1 MSGHSQFKNIMYRK
15 GAQDAK
21 KAKVFA
27 KLARD
32 ITIAAKS
39 GLPEPDK
46 NPRLRLAIQAARAES
61 MPKDNIERAIAK
73 ASQTAGGADY
83 VSARYEGFGPGKVAV
98 IVEALTD
105 NKNRTAGN
113 VRTIFGKRGGVM
125 GESGSVAF
133 NFERIGFIEYPL
145 SAADADK
152 MFETALEA
160 GANDVVT
167 DEEHHDI
174 ETLPDDLAVVTDA
187 LEKVFGTPSASRLD
201 WKPTVKTDIT
211 DLETAQKFMDFV
223 DALEDDDD
231 VQHVYHI
238 SRHPRIGDRTDYRIH
253 FPVFRLDGDFQ
264 VLRHVELRPL
274 ISLGE

>member
-21 KAKVFA
+21 KARVFA

-39 GLPEPDK
+39 GMPEPDK

-83 VSARYEGFGPGKVAV
+83 VSMRYEGFGPGKVAV
-98 IVEALTD
+98 IVEAMTD
-105 NKNRTAGN
+105 NKNRTASN

-125 GESGSVAF
+125 GESGSVTF
-133 NFERIGFIEYPL
+133 NFERIGFIQYPL
-145 SAADADK
+145 DAADADK
-152 MFETALEA
+152 MFEAALEA

-174 ETLPDDLAVVTDA
+174 ETLPDDLNMVTEA
-187 LEKVFGTPSASRLD
+187 LEKTFGTPSASRLE
-201 WKPTVKTDIT
+201 WKPTVTTDVT
-211 DLETAQKFMDFV
+211 DEETARKLLEFI

-231 VQHVYHI
+231 VQKVYHNAEI
-238 SRHPRIGDRTDYRIH
+238 SEA
-253 FPVFRLDGDFQ
+253 LLEKLAQ
-264 VLRHVELRPL
+264 
-274 ISLGE
+274 

>member
-21 KAKVFA
+21 KAKIFA

-73 ASQTAGGADY
+73 ASTDKGGDDF
-83 VSARYEGFGPGKVAV
+83 VSARYEGFGPGKVAI

-113 VRTIFGKRGGVM
+113 VRTVFGKRGGVM

-133 NFERIGFIEYPL
+133 NFERIGYIKYP
-145 SAADADK
+145 AAVADADT
-152 MFETALEA
+152 MFENALEA
-160 GANDVVT
+160 GANEVAS
-167 DEEHHDI
+167 DEEFHEI
-174 ETLPDDLAVVTDA
+174 ETIPDDLSTVTEA
-187 LEKVFGTPSASRLD
+187 LEKQFGTPSASRLD
-201 WKPTVKTDIT
+201 WKAMVKTPIN
-211 DLETAQKFMDFV
+211 DLETAQKFFDFV

-231 VQHVYHI
+231 VQRVYHNAEI
-238 SRHPRIGDRTDYRIH
+238 SDEIMQQLNP
-253 FPVFRLDGDFQ
+253 
-264 VLRHVELRPL
+264 E
-274 ISLGE
+274 E

>member
-21 KAKVFA
+21 KARVFA
-27 KLARD
+27 KLARE
-32 ITIAAKS
+32 ITVAAKS
-39 GLPEPDK
+39 GIPEPDK

-73 ASQTAGGADY
+73 ATQTAGGQDF
-83 VSARYEGFGPGKVAV
+83 VTMRYEGFSPNKAAV

-125 GESGSVAF
+125 GETGSVSF
-133 NFERIGFIEYPL
+133 NFERIGYIQYPL
-145 SAADADK
+145 SAADADT

-160 GANDVVT
+160 GANDVSSN
-167 DEEHHDI
+167 EEFHEI
-174 ETLPDDLAVVTDA
+174 ETLPDDLSLVTDA
-187 LEKVFGTPSASRLD
+187 LEKKFGTPSASRLD
-201 WKPTVKTDIT
+201 WKPTVTTEIT
-211 DLETAQKFMDFV
+211 DLETAQKFLDFI

-231 VQHVYHI
+231 VQHVWHNAVI
-238 SRHPRIGDRTDYRIH
+238 ADS
-253 FPVFRLDGDFQ
+253 VMS
-264 VLRHVELRPL
+264 EL
-274 ISLGE
+274 EKE

>member
-83 VSARYEGFGPGKVAV
+83 VSARYEGFGPGKVAI
-98 IVEALTD
+98 IVEAMTD

-113 VRTIFGKRGGVM
+113 IRTIFGKRGGAM
-125 GESGSVAF
+125 GETGSVTF
-133 NFERIGFIEYPL
+133 NFERIGFIQYP
-145 SAADADK
+145 AAAAEADK
-152 MFETALEA
+152 MFEAALEA
-160 GANDVVT
+160 GANDVVS
-167 DEEHHDI
+167 DEEFHEI
-174 ETLPDDLAVVTDA
+174 ETLPDDLATVTDA
-187 LEKVFGTPSASRLD
+187 LEKQFGTPSASRLD
-201 WKPTVKTDIT
+201 WKPTVKTEINDV
-211 DLETAQKFMDFV
+211 ETAKKFLEFI
-223 DALEDDDD
+223 DALEEDDD
-231 VQHVYHI
+231 VQHVYHNAEI
-238 SRHPRIGDRTDYRIH
+238 ADE
-253 FPVFRLDGDFQ
+253 VMAQLEQ
-264 VLRHVELRPL
+264 E
-274 ISLGE
+274 

>member
-1 MSGHSQFKNIMYRK
+1 MAGHSQFKNIMYRK

-21 KAKVFA
+21 KAKMFA

-73 ASQTAGGADY
+73 ATQATGGADY
-83 VSARYEGFGPGKVAV
+83 VAARYEGFGPGKVAV
-98 IVEALTD
+98 IVEAMTD

-113 VRTIFGKRGGVM
+113 IRTIFGKRGGAM
-125 GESGSVAF
+125 GENGSVSF

-145 SAADADK
+145 SVADADK

-160 GANDVVT
+160 GANDVAT

-174 ETLPDDLAVVTDA
+174 ETLPDDLGMVTEA

-201 WKPTVKTDIT
+201 WKPMVKTDIT
-211 DLETAQKFMDFV
+211 DVETAQKLLDFI
-223 DALEDDDD
+223 DALDDDDD
-231 VQHVYHI
+231 VQRVYHNAEI
-238 SRHPRIGDRTDYRIH
+238 ADDI
-253 FPVFRLDGDFQ
+253 LAK
-264 VLRHVELRPL
+264 LA
-274 ISLGE
+274 

>member
-1 MSGHSQFKNIMYRK
+1 MYRK

-83 VSARYEGFGPGKVAV
+83 VSARYEGFGPGKVAI
-98 IVEALTD
+98 IVEAMTD

-145 SAADADK
+145 SVADADK
-152 MFETALEA
+152 MFESALEA
-160 GANDVVT
+160 GANDVVS
-167 DEEHHDI
+167 DDEHHDI
-174 ETLPDDLAVVTDA
+174 ETLPDDLGAVTEA

-201 WKPTVKTDIT
+201 WKPMVKTDIT
-211 DLETAQKFMDFV
+211 DVETAQKFFDFV
-223 DALEDDDD
+223 EALEDDDD
-231 VQHVYHI
+231 VQRVYHNAEI
-238 SRHPRIGDRTDYRIH
+238 SEDI
-253 FPVFRLDGDFQ
+253 LEK
-264 VLRHVELRPL
+264 LA
-274 ISLGE
+274 

>member
-1 MSGHSQFKNIMYRK
+1 MYRK

-21 KAKVFA
+21 KAKMFA

-83 VSARYEGFGPGKVAV
+83 VSVRYEGFGPNKVAV
-98 IVEALTD
+98 IVEAMTD

-113 VRTIFGKRGGVM
+113 IRTIFGKRGGTM
-125 GESGSVAF
+125 GENGSVAF

-145 SAADADK
+145 SVADADK

-160 GANDVVT
+160 GANDVMT

-174 ETLPDDLAVVTDA
+174 ETLPDDLNLVTEA
-187 LEKVFGTPSASRLD
+187 LEQVFGTPSASRLD

-211 DLETAQKFMDFV
+211 DVETAQKFLDFI

-231 VQHVYHI
+231 VQRVYHNAEF
-238 SRHPRIGDRTDYRIH
+238 SEE
-253 FPVFRLDGDFQ
+253 
-264 VLRHVELRPL
+264 VLAKL
-274 ISLGE
+274 

>member
-83 VSARYEGFGPGKVAV
+83 VSARYEGFGPGKVAI
-98 IVEALTD
+98 IVEAMTD

-145 SAADADK
+145 SVADADK
-152 MFETALEA
+152 MFESALEA
-160 GANDVVT
+160 GANDVVS
-167 DEEHHDI
+167 DDEHHDI
-174 ETLPDDLAVVTDA
+174 ETLPDDLGAVTEA

-201 WKPTVKTDIT
+201 WKPMVKTDIT
-211 DLETAQKFMDFV
+211 DVETAQKFFDFV
-223 DALEDDDD
+223 EALEDDDD
-231 VQHVYHI
+231 VQRVYHNAEI
-238 SRHPRIGDRTDYRIH
+238 SEDI
-253 FPVFRLDGDFQ
+253 LEK
-264 VLRHVELRPL
+264 L
-274 ISLGE
+274 

>member
-83 VSARYEGFGPGKVAV
+83 VGVRYEGFGPGKVAV
-98 IVEALTD
+98 IVEAMTD

-133 NFERIGFIEYPL
+133 NFERIGFIEYPV
-145 SAADADK
+145 SVADADK

-160 GANDVVT
+160 GANDVIS

-174 ETLPDDLAVVTDA
+174 ETLPDDLSSVTDA

-201 WKPTVKTDIT
+201 WKATVKTDIN

-223 DALEDDDD
+223 DALDDDDD
-231 VQHVYHI
+231 VQRVYHNAEF
-238 SRHPRIGDRTDYRIH
+238 SDEVWAKLNSED
-253 FPVFRLDGDFQ
+253 
-264 VLRHVELRPL
+264 
-274 ISLGE
+274 

>member
-73 ASQTAGGADY
+73 ASQSTGGDDY
-83 VSARYEGFGPGKVAV
+83 ASVRYEGFGPGKVAV

-125 GESGSVAF
+125 GESGSVTF
-133 NFERIGFIEYPL
+133 NFERIGYIQYPL
-145 SAADADK
+145 ATADADK
-152 MFETALEA
+152 MFESALEA
-160 GANDVVT
+160 GANDVLSE
-167 DEEHHDI
+167 DENHEI
-174 ETLPDDLAVVTDA
+174 ETLPDDLNVVTEA
-187 LEKVFGTPSASRLD
+187 LEKQFGTPSASRLD
-201 WKPTVKTDIT
+201 WKPMVKTDIT
-211 DLETAQKFMDFV
+211 DVETAQKFLDFV

-231 VQHVYHI
+231 VQHVYHNAEI
-238 SRHPRIGDRTDYRIH
+238 SDE
-253 FPVFRLDGDFQ
+253 VMQKLA
-264 VLRHVELRPL
+264 
-274 ISLGE
+274 

>member
-21 KAKVFA
+21 KARIFA

-39 GLPEPDK
+39 GMPEPDK

-83 VSARYEGFGPGKVAV
+83 VSMRYEGFGPGKVAV
-98 IVEALTD
+98 IVEAMTD
-105 NKNRTAGN
+105 NKNRTASN

-125 GESGSVAF
+125 GETGSVAF
-133 NFERIGFIEYPL
+133 NFERIGFIQYPL
-145 SAADADK
+145 DAADADK
-152 MFETALEA
+152 MFESALEA
-160 GANDVVT
+160 GANDVET

-174 ETLPDDLAVVTDA
+174 ETLPDDLNAVTEA
-187 LEKVFGTPSASRLD
+187 LEKVFGTPSASRLE
-201 WKPTVKTDIT
+201 WKPMVTTEIT
-211 DLETAQKFMDFV
+211 DEETARKFLEFI

-231 VQHVYHI
+231 VQKVYHNAEI
-238 SRHPRIGDRTDYRIH
+238 SDAL
-253 FPVFRLDGDFQ
+253 LDKLAQ
-264 VLRHVELRPL
+264 
-274 ISLGE
+274 

>member
-27 KLARD
+27 KLARE
-32 ITIAAKS
+32 ITVAAKS
-39 GLPEPDK
+39 GLPDPDK

-73 ASQTAGGADY
+73 ATQVAGGDDY
-83 VSARYEGFGPGKVAV
+83 VAVRYEGFGPGKVAV

-133 NFERIGFIEYPL
+133 NFERIGFIQYP
-145 SAADADK
+145 AAVADADK
-152 MFETALEA
+152 IFEAALEA
-160 GANDVVT
+160 GANDVVS
-167 DEEHHDI
+167 DEEFHEI
-174 ETLPDDLAVVTDA
+174 ETLPDDLGSVTEV
-187 LEKVFGTPSASRLD
+187 LEKQFGTPSASRLD
-201 WKPTVKTDIT
+201 WKPMVKADIT
-211 DLETAQKFMDFV
+211 DAETAEKFLSFV

-231 VQHVYHI
+231 VQRVVHNAE
-238 SRHPRIGDRTDYRIH
+238 
-253 FPVFRLDGDFQ
+253 FADG
-264 VLRHVELRPL
+264 VLPEVE
-274 ISLGE
+274 E

>member
-1 MSGHSQFKNIMYRK
+1 MAGHSQFKNIMYRK

-21 KAKVFA
+21 KAKMFA

-83 VSARYEGFGPGKVAV
+83 VSVRYEGFGPNKVAV
-98 IVEALTD
+98 IVEAMTD

-113 VRTIFGKRGGVM
+113 IRTIFGKRGGAM
-125 GESGSVAF
+125 GENGSVAF
-133 NFERIGFIEYPL
+133 NFERIGFIQYPL
-145 SAADADK
+145 SVADADK

-160 GANDVVT
+160 GANDVIT
-167 DEEHHDI
+167 DDEYHDI
-174 ETLPDDLAVVTDA
+174 ETLPDDLNLVTEA

-201 WKPTVKTDIT
+201 WKPMVKTDIT
-211 DLETAQKFMDFV
+211 DVESAQKLLDFI

-231 VQHVYHI
+231 VQRVYHNAEI
-238 SRHPRIGDRTDYRIH
+238 SED
-253 FPVFRLDGDFQ
+253 VLDK
-264 VLRHVELRPL
+264 LA
-274 ISLGE
+274 

>member
-73 ASQTAGGADY
+73 ATQTAGGADY
-83 VSARYEGFGPGKVAV
+83 VSARYEGFGPGKVAI
-98 IVEALTD
+98 IVEAMTD

-113 VRTIFGKRGGVM
+113 VRTVFGKRGGAM

-133 NFERIGFIEYPL
+133 NFERIGFIQYPL
-145 SAADADK
+145 AAADADK

-160 GANDVVT
+160 GANDVVS
-167 DEEHHDI
+167 DDEHHEI
-174 ETLPDDLAVVTDA
+174 ETLPDDLGAVTEA

-201 WKPTVKTDIT
+201 WKPMVKTDIT
-211 DLETAQKFMDFV
+211 DVETAQKLLDFI

-231 VQHVYHI
+231 VQRVYHNAEI
-238 SRHPRIGDRTDYRIH
+238 PEE
-253 FPVFRLDGDFQ
+253 
-264 VLRHVELRPL
+264 VLEKL
-274 ISLGE
+274 

>member
-73 ASQTAGGADY
+73 ASQNTGGADS
-83 VSARYEGFGPGKVAV
+83 VSARYEGFGPGKVAI
-98 IVEALTD
+98 IVEAMTD

-125 GESGSVAF
+125 GESGSVTF
-133 NFERIGFIEYPL
+133 NFERIGFIQYPL
-145 SAADADK
+145 STGDADK
-152 MFETALEA
+152 VFEAALEA
-160 GANDVVT
+160 GANDVVS
-167 DEEHHDI
+167 DEEHHEI
-174 ETLPDDLAVVTDA
+174 ETLPDDLGAVTEA

-201 WKPTVKTDIT
+201 WKPMVKTDIT
-211 DLETAQKFMDFV
+211 DVETAQKLLDFI

-231 VQHVYHI
+231 VQKVYHNAEI
-238 SRHPRIGDRTDYRIH
+238 PEE
-253 FPVFRLDGDFQ
+253 
-264 VLRHVELRPL
+264 VLGKLV
-274 ISLGE
+274 

>member
-73 ASQTAGGADY
+73 ATQTAGGADY
-83 VSARYEGFGPGKVAV
+83 VSARYEGFGPGKVAI
-98 IVEALTD
+98 IVEAMTD

-113 VRTIFGKRGGVM
+113 VRTIFGKRGGIM
-125 GESGSVAF
+125 GESGSVTF
-133 NFERIGFIEYPL
+133 NLERIGYIQYP
-145 SAADADK
+145 SAAADADK

-160 GANDVVT
+160 GANDVVS
-167 DEEHHDI
+167 DSEHHEI
-174 ETLPDDLAVVTDA
+174 ETLPDDLGVVTES

-201 WKPTVKTDIT
+201 WKPMVKTDVA
-211 DLETAQKFMDFV
+211 DVETAQKLLDFI

-231 VQHVYHI
+231 VQRVYHNAEFA
-238 SRHPRIGDRTDYRIH
+238 DN
-253 FPVFRLDGDFQ
+253 
-264 VLRHVELRPL
+264 VLTALENA
-274 ISLGE
+274 

>member
-21 KAKVFA
+21 KARVFA

-73 ASQTAGGADY
+73 ATQTAGGADF
-83 VSARYEGFGPGKVAV
+83 VSMRYEGFAPNKAAV

-113 VRTIFGKRGGVM
+113 VRTIFGKRGGAM
-125 GESGSVAF
+125 GETGSVTF
-133 NFERIGFIEYPL
+133 NFERIGYIQYP
-145 SAADADK
+145 AAVAEADK
-152 MFETALEA
+152 MFEAALEA
-160 GANDVVT
+160 GANDVIS
-167 DEEHHDI
+167 DEDYHEI
-174 ETLPDDLAVVTDA
+174 ETLPDDLSAVTEA
-187 LEKVFGTPSASRLD
+187 LEKQFGTPSASRLD
-201 WKPTVKTDIT
+201 WKPTVKTEINDV
-211 DLETAQKFMDFV
+211 ETAQKFLDFIE
-223 DALEDDDD
+223 ALEDDDD
-231 VQHVYHI
+231 VQHVYHNAEI
-238 SRHPRIGDRTDYRIH
+238 SES
-253 FPVFRLDGDFQ
+253 
-264 VLRHVELRPL
+264 VLAQLEK
-274 ISLGE
+274 E